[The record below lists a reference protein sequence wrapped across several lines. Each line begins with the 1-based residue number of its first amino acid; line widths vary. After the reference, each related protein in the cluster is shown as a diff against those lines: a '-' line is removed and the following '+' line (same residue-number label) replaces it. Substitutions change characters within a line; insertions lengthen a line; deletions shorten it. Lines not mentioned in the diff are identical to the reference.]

1 MTLYKNSNIQ
11 FKSRG
16 KPLGIFKQH
25 GVVLFL
31 ALIALVVMS
40 LAAVAL
46 IRSVDTNTLIAGNL
60 AFRQAATT
68 AGDAG
73 IEAAI
78 AQLKTIRDASVG
90 INVITDPT
98 HPFNKTALSTEHGYF
113 SNADPA
119 FNLTLASNW
128 TGDNRVALPVDAN
141 GNTVEYIIQRMC
153 RVANT
158 RIQDADCL
166 FSAASKDNGG
176 NNIKLAKEICDGPG
190 CPSAGETPQVR
201 ITVRVAGPRN
211 TLSYLQAFV
220 Y

>member
-1 MTLYKNSNIQ
+1 MTLNKHSKIQ
-11 FKSRG
+11 FKS
-16 KPLGIFKQH
+16 KAIPLGAFKQR

-78 AQLKTIRDASVG
+78 AQLKVIRNASVG
-90 INVITDPT
+90 INVVTDSA

-113 SNADPA
+113 SNADPT

-128 TGDNRVALPVDAN
+128 TGDNRVALAADAN

-176 NNIKLAKEICDGPG
+176 QKIPLSKDICDGPG

-201 ITVRVAGPRN
+201 ITVRVVGPRN